1 MVDLS
6 PEAIAAARK
15 RVGVEDARLPRS
27 VAIIMDGNGRWAS
40 QRGLPRHAGHEAG
53 AKIVR
58 RIVTEAAALG
68 LEALTL
74 YSFSIENWRRPRD
87 EVNGLMHL
95 YAEYLIGER
104 ETVMANNIRLRHFG
118 RRDGLPASVLRELD
132 ESVRVSA
139 NNTGMYLCLA
149 LNYGSRTEMTDAV
162 RSIARKVAEGRLAP
176 EDIDEELISNSL
188 DSAGVPDPDLLIRTS
203 GELRL
208 SNFLLWQ
215 VSYAEFYVT
224 DVYWPDFTEEEF
236 HKAIRAYAHRQRRFG
251 GLTRKA
257 PSAAQA
263 KDHPEQAAEEQ

>member
-1 MVDLS
+1 MVVDLS
-6 PEAIAAARK
+6 PEAVAAARK
-15 RVGVEDARLPRS
+15 RVGIDEARFPKSL
-27 VAIIMDGNGRWAS
+27 AIIMDGNGRWAS
-40 QRGLPRHAGHEAG
+40 GRDLPRHAGHEAG
-53 AKIVR
+53 ARIVR

-68 LEALTL
+68 LEALSL

-95 YAEYLIGER
+95 YAEYLVGER

-118 RRDGLPASVLRELD
+118 RREGLPPSVLRELD
-132 ESVRVSA
+132 ESIRVSA

-162 RSIARKVAEGRLAP
+162 RAIARKVAEGKLAP
-176 EDIDEELISNSL
+176 DDIDEELIAGSL
-188 DSAGVPDPDLLIRTS
+188 DSAEVPDPDLLIRTS

-215 VSYAEFYVT
+215 VSYAEFYVA
-224 DVYWPDFTEEEF
+224 DVYWPDFTEAEL

-251 GLTRKA
+251 GVVKQA
-257 PSAAQA
+257 GSAAQA
-263 KDHPEQAAEEQ
+263 KD